1 MDKKPQKRDNLISKN
16 SCNELAESTILS
28 AVPGQ
33 KRDKN

>member
-1 MDKKPQKRDNLISKN
+1 MDKKSQNRDNLISKN
-16 SCNELAESTILS
+16 SCNELAESKILS